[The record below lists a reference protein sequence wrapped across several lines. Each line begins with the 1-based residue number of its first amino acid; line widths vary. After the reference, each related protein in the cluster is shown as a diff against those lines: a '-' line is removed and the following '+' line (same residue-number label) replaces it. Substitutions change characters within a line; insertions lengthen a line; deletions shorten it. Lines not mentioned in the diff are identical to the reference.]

1 MTMPPTFV
9 EARGRREKARAA
21 GLAPDYWYPV
31 AFDRD
36 IRRGQVVEVKYWG
49 RSIALFRGDDG
60 LLGAVEDRCA
70 HRQLPLSKGDVTGC
84 RLTCMYH
91 GWSYDG
97 TGRLVDVP
105 HSLFGRSMPTARV
118 ASYPVQVR
126 YGLVW
131 VFPGDPALVD
141 ARPIPDIPELEGP
154 DRWPVLPLHF
164 LWRAHHSMI
173 IENVSDFTHEWL
185 HRKYRPFV
193 GAKLTRCEL
202 AADEVLISYEAEVGR
217 GKISGR
223 FIDHRGIDTNAID
236 LGFRYPY
243 QWSNT
248 GEHIKHWCFVLPVDE
263 RTSSVFF
270 LFYFD
275 AHRLPGTRVRLPR
288 SVVRVLL
295 SISKWAFIGP
305 LLSQDGRAVEAEQR
319 AWDTHFRE
327 PVPELNPAVGLMQQ
341 LIVQKWDEHLARR

>member
-1 MTMPPTFV
+1 MTMPPSFV

-60 LLGAVEDRCA
+60 VLAAVEDRCA

-141 ARPIPDIPELEGP
+141 AHPIPDIPELEGP

-202 AADEVLISYEAEVGR
+202 AADDGSHDDVLGGDDGAPHHLAFPVAPGALLRHQVAERTVARVGQRPARCSSHFWMMSCCIRPTAGFSSGTGSRKWVSHACCSASTARPSWLRSGPMNAHFEIESSTRTTGR
-217 GKISGR
+217 GR
-223 FIDHRGIDTNAID
+223 R
-236 LGFRYPY
+236 
-243 QWSNT
+243 T
-248 GEHIKHWCFVLPVDE
+248 GV
-263 RTSSVFF
+263 
-270 LFYFD
+270 
-275 AHRLPGTRVRLPR
+275 PGSRWA
-288 SVVRVLL
+288 
-295 SISKWAFIGP
+295 SK
-305 LLSQDGRAVEAEQR
+305 
-319 AWDTHFRE
+319 
-327 PVPELNPAVGLMQQ
+327 
-341 LIVQKWDEHLARR
+341 